1 MKGEKAMLTNLSTI
15 FADGADAASTLIT
28 SSDWDTVTTT
38 VTETAKGAIVPAL
51 AVLAIMIAIPLA
63 KKLFKTVSR

>member
-1 MKGEKAMLTNLSTI
+1 MLTNLSSI
-15 FADGADAASTLIT
+15 LADGTEAASQLIT

-38 VTETAKGAIVPAL
+38 VTNTAKTAIVPAL

>member
-1 MKGEKAMLTNLSTI
+1 MLTNFATML
-15 FADGADAASTLIT
+15 ADGTEAASQLIT

-38 VTETAKGAIVPAL
+38 VTETAKGAIIPAL